1 LNGQQAKTKI
11 KVILMKI
18 TIVGAGISGLATAYE
33 LGKQKHTIK
42 IIAKDFTPNIT
53 SDRAAAFWFPYHIR
67 NDERGIHWCK
77 RSYEVYEK
85 LSEDSSSGVSMQ
97 RLLKVVRQGVE
108 EQEMTWFSFMP
119 ESSYRILEGH
129 EIPEGYAIG
138 YDVQVPLI
146 ETQIF
151 LPWLMNELQQMNITM
166 AEREIQSFD
175 EIADTDAIINCS
187 ALGARQLCNDK
198 ELIPVRGQVGLLAP
212 KSFDYIF
219 LDNELPLYIVPR
231 KDALIIGG
239 TYEEGI
245 TDAVTEAATIDMLF
259 ENAYKVFPE
268 LKDQEVIG
276 SWAGLR
282 PYRPL
287 VRVERE
293 GKIIHN
299 YGHGGSGFT
308 LAWGCAEAAAS
319 LIEE

>member
-1 LNGQQAKTKI
+1 
-11 KVILMKI
+11 MKI
-18 TIVGAGISGLATAYE
+18 TIVGAGISGLVTAYT

-77 RSYEVYEK
+77 RSYEVYK
-85 LSEDSSSGVSMQ
+85 RLSEDSSSGVSMQ
-97 RLLKVVRQGVE
+97 KLLKVVRPGVQE
-108 EQEMTWFSFMP
+108 EEVTWFSFMP
-119 ESSYRILEGH
+119 EGSWRILGED
-129 EIPEGYAIG
+129 EVPVGYATG

-151 LPWLMNELQQMNITM
+151 LPWLMNELQQMNITIV
-166 AEREIQSFD
+166 EGEIRSFD
-175 EIADTDAIINCS
+175 EITDVDVIINCS
-187 ALGARQLCNDK
+187 ALGSQQLCNDK
-198 ELIPVRGQVGLLAP
+198 DLIPVRGQVGLLAP
-212 KSFDYIF
+212 KIFGYIF

-231 KDALIIGG
+231 KDAIIIGG
-239 TYEEGI
+239 TYEAGV
-245 TDAVTEAATIDMLF
+245 TDAVTETATIDRLF
-259 ENAYKVFPE
+259 DNAYKVFPE
-268 LKDQEVIG
+268 LRDQKIIG

-308 LAWGCAEAAAS
+308 LAWGCAEEVRL